1 MCRIAGIISAKQ
13 NIQEATILRM
23 RDAMQHGSAS
33 EVAREDAG
41 VVLIAGGIKLLRKVI
56 ARYLG
61 TPNFIGQHGTKA
73 VVKAISYTCGTYIDR
88 IANLISIYDK
98 I

>member
-13 NIQEATILRM
+13 NIQEITIPRM
-23 RDAMQHGSAS
+23 RDAMQYGSAS
-33 EVAREDAG
+33 EVVRENAG
-41 VVLIAGGIKLLRKVI
+41 VLLIAEGIKLLRKVI

-61 TPNFIGQHGTKA
+61 TPNFIGQHGTNA
-73 VVKAISYTCGTYIDR
+73 VVKAKSYTCDTYIDG
-88 IANLISIYDK
+88 IADLICSYEK